1 MNKRKKSKL
10 TFGNTLMLIHFI
22 ALIVFIVGVVMLYTN
37 DNLKKGITWINNESY
52 EDSPAFVN
60 QLEED
65 IQSIFDY
72 IRYKDVFETD
82 GVFDLKKEMF
92 NINMAPDDDVSYTV
106 EDVIKNAKQLG
117 YYIDENYNFSI
128 YEGADKQ
135 SLSDSSLLVNSRA
148 YMQNVQIYEPGDA
161 YMTLPVL
168 IEESLGVL
176 RKYYA
181 AYNRIVLNPG
191 NIKYRIVYD
200 SNEYTNDKELN
211 ALNVKQYGKY
221 VISNSQSMLM
231 DYNLS
236 SPPSNLS
243 YLATSFGRDIE
254 VSDYDIMIAVDTSY
268 PVKDLYSIGRDRY
281 IQQRNMYFYGCVNIL
296 CSLPIMLLSIVF
308 SLILYKKKDENPAKH
323 MFYRK
328 DEWGIDVN
336 IFVFLIEVLLVLFFC
351 STIGDKFI
359 HIFIPIEAWYFSQ
372 MLLRYVLIYLLA
384 LNTFISIIRGMK
396 SGVIYNE
403 HLFNYIKKQ
412 FSIYKLKTNNT
423 KKVVLYFILYSL
435 VNISIYIALLA
446 VYFIEKTLTDRFIML
461 LLFLFIVIFNF
472 VVYHIIYKKSIELD
486 KLEYAVKSMA
496 IGDINY
502 KLEVEDFSGKE
513 VVTAKSLNSIGQGL
527 EKAISNQ
534 VKSERLKA
542 DLITNVSHDLKT
554 PLTSIINYVDLI
566 KREDIQNKKVAE
578 YVEVLERK
586 SRHLKNLTE
595 DLLEAS
601 KLSSGNVS
609 VEMNNIDIVE
619 MILQM
624 NGEFEEKYA
633 EHKLTIVSE
642 LPKETVMVNADV
654 RHLWRILDNIYTN
667 AYKYARKDSRV
678 YVSIESE
685 DDMAVFT
692 MKNISEHPLN
702 INSDELTERFVRGDI
717 SRSTEGS
724 GLGLSIAKSL
734 ADLQKAVFN
743 IQIDGDL
750 FKIIIKLHKADK
762 EGKKNK
768 EEAQNF
774 EENDD
779 LSIT

>member
-1 MNKRKKSKL
+1 MVHIYIEKKHWNFADQMLNYASIYLISLPIAFSVLREYKAGLLWKNSYTKIIKESFSLHMFRRSFKRKLCSNFLILILVDFVAMAFFLLTTINEKSL
-10 TFGNTLMLIHFI
+10 LGRLIIFI
-22 ALIVFIVGVVMLYTN
+22 CFILFLIINFIVFNRVYKTAIAFDQIAEAIKEIANGDTRYR
-37 DNLKKGITWINNESY
+37 LK
-52 EDSPAFVN
+52 ED
-60 QLEED
+60 E
-65 IQSIFDY
+65 
-72 IRYKDVFETD
+72 
-82 GVFDLKKEMF
+82 
-92 NINMAPDDDVSYTV
+92 
-106 EDVIKNAKQLG
+106 
-117 YYIDENYNFSI
+117 FS
-128 YEGADKQ
+128 
-135 SLSDSSLLVNSRA
+135 
-148 YMQNVQIYEPGDA
+148 
-161 YMTLPVL
+161 
-168 IEESLGVL
+168 
-176 RKYYA
+176 
-181 AYNRIVLNPG
+181 
-191 NIKYRIVYD
+191 
-200 SNEYTNDKELN
+200 
-211 ALNVKQYGKY
+211 
-221 VISNSQSMLM
+221 
-231 DYNLS
+231 
-236 SPPSNLS
+236 
-243 YLATSFGRDIE
+243 GRE
-254 VSDYDIMIAVDTSY
+254 ASV
-268 PVKDLYSIGRDRY
+268 VKDL
-281 IQQRNMYFYGCVNIL
+281 N
-296 CSLPIMLLSIVF
+296 
-308 SLILYKKKDENPAKH
+308 
-323 MFYRK
+323 
-328 DEWGIDVN
+328 
-336 IFVFLIEVLLVLFFC
+336 
-351 STIGDKFI
+351 
-359 HIFIPIEAWYFSQ
+359 
-372 MLLRYVLIYLLA
+372 
-384 LNTFISIIRGMK
+384 
-396 SGVIYNE
+396 
-403 HLFNYIKKQ
+403 
-412 FSIYKLKTNNT
+412 
-423 KKVVLYFILYSL
+423 
-435 VNISIYIALLA
+435 NISKG
-446 VYFIEKTLTDRFIML
+446 FQG
-461 LLFLFIVIFNF
+461 
-472 VVYHIIYKKSIELD
+472 
-486 KLEYAVKSMA
+486 A
-496 IGDINY
+496 IND
-502 KLEVEDFSGKE
+502 
-513 VVTAKSLNSIGQGL
+513 
-527 EKAISNQ
+527 Q

-542 DLITNVSHDLKT
+542 DLITNVSHDIKT

-762 EGKKNK
+762 EGKKDK

>member
-1 MNKRKKSKL
+1 M
-10 TFGNTLMLIHFI
+10 
-22 ALIVFIVGVVMLYTN
+22 
-37 DNLKKGITWINNESY
+37 
-52 EDSPAFVN
+52 
-60 QLEED
+60 
-65 IQSIFDY
+65 
-72 IRYKDVFETD
+72 
-82 GVFDLKKEMF
+82 
-92 NINMAPDDDVSYTV
+92 
-106 EDVIKNAKQLG
+106 KN
-117 YYIDENYNFSI
+117 
-128 YEGADKQ
+128 
-135 SLSDSSLLVNSRA
+135 
-148 YMQNVQIYEPGDA
+148 
-161 YMTLPVL
+161 
-168 IEESLGVL
+168 
-176 RKYYA
+176 
-181 AYNRIVLNPG
+181 
-191 NIKYRIVYD
+191 
-200 SNEYTNDKELN
+200 
-211 ALNVKQYGKY
+211 
-221 VISNSQSMLM
+221 
-231 DYNLS
+231 
-236 SPPSNLS
+236 
-243 YLATSFGRDIE
+243 
-254 VSDYDIMIAVDTSY
+254 
-268 PVKDLYSIGRDRY
+268 
-281 IQQRNMYFYGCVNIL
+281 
-296 CSLPIMLLSIVF
+296 
-308 SLILYKKKDENPAKH
+308 
-323 MFYRK
+323 
-328 DEWGIDVN
+328 
-336 IFVFLIEVLLVLFFC
+336 
-351 STIGDKFI
+351 
-359 HIFIPIEAWYFSQ
+359 
-372 MLLRYVLIYLLA
+372 
-384 LNTFISIIRGMK
+384 
-396 SGVIYNE
+396 GVIYNE
-403 HLFNYIKKQ
+403 RLFNYIKKQ

-642 LPKETVMVNADV
+642 LPKDTIMVNADV

-685 DDMAVFT
+685 EDMAVFT

-762 EGKKNK
+762 KGKKDK

>member
-1 MNKRKKSKL
+1 
-10 TFGNTLMLIHFI
+10 
-22 ALIVFIVGVVMLYTN
+22 
-37 DNLKKGITWINNESY
+37 
-52 EDSPAFVN
+52 
-60 QLEED
+60 
-65 IQSIFDY
+65 
-72 IRYKDVFETD
+72 
-82 GVFDLKKEMF
+82 
-92 NINMAPDDDVSYTV
+92 
-106 EDVIKNAKQLG
+106 
-117 YYIDENYNFSI
+117 
-128 YEGADKQ
+128 
-135 SLSDSSLLVNSRA
+135 
-148 YMQNVQIYEPGDA
+148 
-161 YMTLPVL
+161 
-168 IEESLGVL
+168 
-176 RKYYA
+176 
-181 AYNRIVLNPG
+181 
-191 NIKYRIVYD
+191 
-200 SNEYTNDKELN
+200 
-211 ALNVKQYGKY
+211 
-221 VISNSQSMLM
+221 
-231 DYNLS
+231 
-236 SPPSNLS
+236 
-243 YLATSFGRDIE
+243 
-254 VSDYDIMIAVDTSY
+254 
-268 PVKDLYSIGRDRY
+268 
-281 IQQRNMYFYGCVNIL
+281 
-296 CSLPIMLLSIVF
+296 
-308 SLILYKKKDENPAKH
+308 
-323 MFYRK
+323 
-328 DEWGIDVN
+328 
-336 IFVFLIEVLLVLFFC
+336 
-351 STIGDKFI
+351 
-359 HIFIPIEAWYFSQ
+359 
-372 MLLRYVLIYLLA
+372 
-384 LNTFISIIRGMK
+384 MK

-762 EGKKNK
+762 EGKKDK

>member
-1 MNKRKKSKL
+1 MSICL
-10 TFGNTLMLIHFI
+10 ITL
-22 ALIVFIVGVVMLYTN
+22 
-37 DNLKKGITWINNESY
+37 
-52 EDSPAFVN
+52 
-60 QLEED
+60 
-65 IQSIFDY
+65 
-72 IRYKDVFETD
+72 
-82 GVFDLKKEMF
+82 
-92 NINMAPDDDVSYTV
+92 
-106 EDVIKNAKQLG
+106 
-117 YYIDENYNFSI
+117 
-128 YEGADKQ
+128 
-135 SLSDSSLLVNSRA
+135 
-148 YMQNVQIYEPGDA
+148 
-161 YMTLPVL
+161 
-168 IEESLGVL
+168 
-176 RKYYA
+176 
-181 AYNRIVLNPG
+181 
-191 NIKYRIVYD
+191 
-200 SNEYTNDKELN
+200 
-211 ALNVKQYGKY
+211 
-221 VISNSQSMLM
+221 
-231 DYNLS
+231 
-236 SPPSNLS
+236 
-243 YLATSFGRDIE
+243 
-254 VSDYDIMIAVDTSY
+254 
-268 PVKDLYSIGRDRY
+268 
-281 IQQRNMYFYGCVNIL
+281 
-296 CSLPIMLLSIVF
+296 
-308 SLILYKKKDENPAKH
+308 
-323 MFYRK
+323 
-328 DEWGIDVN
+328 
-336 IFVFLIEVLLVLFFC
+336 
-351 STIGDKFI
+351 
-359 HIFIPIEAWYFSQ
+359 
-372 MLLRYVLIYLLA
+372 
-384 LNTFISIIRGMK
+384 
-396 SGVIYNE
+396 
-403 HLFNYIKKQ
+403 

-743 IQIDGDL
+743 VQIDGDL

-762 EGKKNK
+762 EGKKDK